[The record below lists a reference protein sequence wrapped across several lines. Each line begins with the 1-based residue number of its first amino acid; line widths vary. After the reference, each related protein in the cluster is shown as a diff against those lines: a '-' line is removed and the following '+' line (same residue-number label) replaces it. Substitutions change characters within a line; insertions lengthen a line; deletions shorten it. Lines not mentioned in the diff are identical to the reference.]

1 MVKVEIVDEKESNS
15 PYASGSS
22 AASDSSESLSSVDSD
37 ISNEETFFDRIAAL
51 VDIVPPTTRHNITSR
66 IASTGS
72 FLKTTGKVVGNIVWI
87 VTTSALL
94 VGLPL
99 AVSLEDEAKV
109 VAQEREQQEQQAGQQ
124 VSLMSQRLSQTL
136 SFLSLSDAV
145 FRHVSA
151 VFLTKTSCATWFL
164 ICWTLKRLLYLLSC
178 TYTPKSTCTPTPI
191 TLLSYVNSMC

>member
-22 AASDSSESLSSVDSD
+22 AASSSVESLSSVDSEIASD
-37 ISNEETFFDRIAAL
+37 ETLFDRLVAL
-51 VDIVPPTTRHNITSR
+51 VDIVPPTTRRKITSR

-72 FLKTTGKVVGNIVWI
+72 FLKTSGKIVGNIVWI

-109 VAQEREQQEQQAGQQ
+109 VAQEKEAQEQQAGQQ
-124 VSLMSQRLSQTL
+124 MLS
-136 SFLSLSDAV
+136 SGMYPNP
-145 FRHVSA
+145 
-151 VFLTKTSCATWFL
+151 TS
-164 ICWTLKRLLYLLSC
+164 SS
-178 TYTPKSTCTPTPI
+178 PKPLVPPGF
-191 TLLSYVNSMC
+191 